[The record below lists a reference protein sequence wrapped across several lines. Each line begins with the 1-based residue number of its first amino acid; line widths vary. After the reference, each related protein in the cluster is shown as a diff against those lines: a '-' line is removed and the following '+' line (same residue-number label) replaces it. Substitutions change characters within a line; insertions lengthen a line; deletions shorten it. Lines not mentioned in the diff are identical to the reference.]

1 MRRVLLLALL
11 ALVLAIPASAQ
22 KPPGARQDNRLQ
34 IQIVEA
40 GLFRVTRMEEVQ
52 PGPGGVR
59 NYTVKEEFEQ
69 ATTTIPGRLG
79 VHFGVR
85 YRVIGRRPGATV
97 PVTARLIYPAP
108 GLRAP
113 GAAEPERFSD
123 VEMVVRVGDP
133 GATYRGFGFDD
144 EWEIVRGTWRFEF
157 RIGDEVLATQDFT
170 VDAR

>member
-1 MRRVLLLALL
+1 MRRALLLALL

-22 KPPGARQDNRLQ
+22 KPPERRQDGRLQ

-40 GLFRVTRMEEVQ
+40 GLFRVTRVEEAQ
-52 PGPGGVR
+52 PSPGGVR
-59 NYTVKEEFEQ
+59 HFTVKEELEQ
-69 ATTTIPGRLG
+69 VTATIPGRLG

-85 YRVIGRRPGATV
+85 FRVTGRPAGATV

-113 GAAEPERFSD
+113 GTAEPATQSD
-123 VEMVVRVGDP
+123 IEMVVRVGDS
-133 GATYRGFGFDD
+133 GTTYRGFGFDD

-157 RIGDEVLATQDFT
+157 RIGDDVLAVQEFM